1 MSSTTDARR
10 DRGQVLAI
18 FALSLVTIVIVAALA
33 FDTGMMLL
41 EKRDQQNAA
50 DAAALARRAPWSA
63 HQRRT
68 RRRRRG

>member
-1 MSSTTDARR
+1 M
-10 DRGQVLAI
+10 LAI

-50 DAAALARRAPWSA
+50 DAAALAGARYLVGTPAQDPKAAARV
-63 HQRRT
+63 HDD
-68 RRRRRG
+68 